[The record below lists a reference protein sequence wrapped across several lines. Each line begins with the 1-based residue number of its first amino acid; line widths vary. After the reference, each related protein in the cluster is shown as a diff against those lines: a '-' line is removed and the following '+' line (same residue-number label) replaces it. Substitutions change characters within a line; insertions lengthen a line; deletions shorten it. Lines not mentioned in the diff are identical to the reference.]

1 MTFLFNPSSMTETS
15 PPTVPDSASGETSL
29 PPVSDEN
36 GANRPSLNQSPSTP
50 TSDQKEV
57 VNDPNPYDYL
67 NRNEFTS
74 ERFKVEMRKLPRQ
87 LGVKVRL
94 ALHTRNFFNCSQEM
108 NDIKKCVLT
117 VTEFAYGA

>member
-1 MTFLFNPSSMTETS
+1 MTETS
-15 PPTVPDSASGETSL
+15 PPTFPDSASGETSL

-36 GANRPSLNQSPSTP
+36 GANRPSLNHSPSTP
-50 TSDQKEV
+50 QPSSDQKEV
-57 VNDPNPYDYL
+57 AHDPNPYDYL

-94 ALHTRNFFNCSQEM
+94 A
-108 NDIKKCVLT
+108 
-117 VTEFAYGA
+117 